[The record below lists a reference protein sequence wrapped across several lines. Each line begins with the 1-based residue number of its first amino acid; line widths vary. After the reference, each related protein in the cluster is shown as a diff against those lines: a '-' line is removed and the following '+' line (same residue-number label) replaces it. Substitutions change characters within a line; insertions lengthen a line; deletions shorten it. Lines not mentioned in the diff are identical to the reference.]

1 MKKNIIPGVPN
12 QKGSVWRMQQKFFH
26 WAMVM
31 AVAAAVAC
39 TGCSQNR
46 TTDSGTAE
54 SAVTQVT
61 ESAEDQTETSGI
73 SGQAL
78 SSVQSGTMGVTTD
91 TEDET
96 DTYDS
101 FDAEITL
108 KDEDTKVKGNTK
120 AVTVDGNQVTIT
132 AGGTYSITGS
142 LTDGQLL
149 VTGSE
154 KVKLYCNGMQIA
166 NSSGPALVCLN
177 EKRTILS
184 LAKDTE
190 NRLEDGSG
198 YSEEEISGKNVSPG
212 ALYVQDKLTINGTGS
227 LTINGNCADG
237 IVCKDVLKLMDG
249 TITVQ
254 AKENGIKSK
263 ECVALFGGD
272 VAVTAGNDGVKATE
286 TGDVTKGF
294 LQFENGS
301 LSVQSGGDCLQAE
314 SLVWITDGDYSLTSL
329 GTAEDAETGDSVSAK
344 GIHCAGDMELGG
356 GILTIDAPEDGIHC
370 GGTFQMEY
378 GTLTITSGEDGVQ
391 ADGDLLQSGG
401 QMNITT
407 TGTVADSSKEEFSG
421 GMAPGGDGSAPADFS
436 GGTPPEMPSGEAPS
450 GNPPARPDGSNSSEN
465 GTAPTGNPPEK
476 PDGTQP
482 ASPENNMTA
491 DNSVTTAAQTAAQPA
506 ETKETTTTAV
516 SDTQTDTA
524 ADASSKGIKCGGN
537 LTMSGGS
544 CTVNATDHAVHASGT
559 AEFSGT
565 DLDLTSDNKGI
576 SAHGNLTVSDGNIT
590 IQRCTEGIES
600 KAEMEIAGGKI
611 RILGASN
618 DGLNTGGNEGSHA
631 MTISGGYTYICA
643 DGDGVDSNS
652 TWTMTGGT
660 LLVCGSTSG
669 GDGSLDANGTMTY
682 SGGTL
687 LALSSKGM
695 MEYPEN
701 GCLVATNCSAAA
713 GDTISIVDDDGNV
726 LVSLISPKAVSDV
739 IYGIGDGDASS
750 YQIVT
755 GGTLSGSTPNADGYA
770 EGGTLTGGTSVTANG
785 GSGSQFGGGNPGGS
799 QPGGG
804 PGGAPNGMAPGQDA
818 ENPNENSSDS
828 AGTAA

>member
-1 MKKNIIPGVPN
+1 MRHEEKHHPGVPN

-198 YSEEEISGKNVSPG
+198 YSEEEISGKNVSPS

-506 ETKETTTTAV
+506 ETKETTTTAA

-576 SAHGNLTVSDGNIT
+576 SVHGNLTVSDGNIT

-600 KAEMEIAGGKI
+600 KAEMEIAGG
-611 RILGASN
+611 
-618 DGLNTGGNEGSHA
+618 T
-631 MTISGGYTYICA
+631 
-643 DGDGVDSNS
+643 
-652 TWTMTGGT
+652 
-660 LLVCGSTSG
+660 
-669 GDGSLDANGTMTY
+669 
-682 SGGTL
+682 
-687 LALSSKGM
+687 LSS
-695 MEYPEN
+695 
-701 GCLVATNCSAAA
+701 
-713 GDTISIVDDDGNV
+713 
-726 LVSLISPKAVSDV
+726 
-739 IYGIGDGDASS
+739 
-750 YQIVT
+750 
-755 GGTLSGSTPNADGYA
+755 STPNADGYA

-785 GSGSQFGGGNPGGS
+785 GSGSQFGSGNPGGS

-818 ENPNENSSDS
+818 GNPNENSSDS

>member
-1 MKKNIIPGVPN
+1 M
-12 QKGSVWRMQQKFFH
+12 
-26 WAMVM
+26 
-31 AVAAAVAC
+31 
-39 TGCSQNR
+39 
-46 TTDSGTAE
+46 
-54 SAVTQVT
+54 
-61 ESAEDQTETSGI
+61 
-73 SGQAL
+73 
-78 SSVQSGTMGVTTD
+78 
-91 TEDET
+91 
-96 DTYDS
+96 
-101 FDAEITL
+101 
-108 KDEDTKVKGNTK
+108 
-120 AVTVDGNQVTIT
+120 
-132 AGGTYSITGS
+132 
-142 LTDGQLL
+142 
-149 VTGSE
+149 
-154 KVKLYCNGMQIA
+154 
-166 NSSGPALVCLN
+166 
-177 EKRTILS
+177 
-184 LAKDTE
+184 
-190 NRLEDGSG
+190 
-198 YSEEEISGKNVSPG
+198 SPS

-421 GMAPGGDGSAPADFS
+421 GMAPGSDGNAPADFS

-465 GTAPTGNPPEK
+465 GTAPIGNPSEK

-506 ETKETTTTAV
+506 ETKGTTTTAV

-537 LTMSGGS
+537 LTMSGGN

-600 KAEMEIAGGKI
+600 KAEMEIAGGTI
-611 RILGASN
+611 RILDASN

-631 MTISGGYTYICA
+631 MTI
-643 DGDGVDSNS
+643 
-652 TWTMTGGT
+652 
-660 LLVCGSTSG
+660 
-669 GDGSLDANGTMTY
+669 

-726 LVSLISPKAVSDV
+726 LVSLISPKVVSDV

-755 GGTLSGSTPNADGYA
+755 GGTLSSSTPNADGYA

-818 ENPNENSSDS
+818 GNPNENSSDS

>member
-1 MKKNIIPGVPN
+1 MRHEEKHHPGVPN

-31 AVAAAVAC
+31 AVAAAVSC

-198 YSEEEISGKNVSPG
+198 YSEEEISGKNVSPS

-421 GMAPGGDGSAPADFS
+421 GMAPGSDGNAPADFS

-465 GTAPTGNPPEK
+465 GTAPIGNPSEK

-506 ETKETTTTAV
+506 ETKGTTTTAV

-537 LTMSGGS
+537 LTMSGGN

-600 KAEMEIAGGKI
+600 KAEMEIAGGTI
-611 RILGASN
+611 RILDASN

-631 MTISGGYTYICA
+631 MTI
-643 DGDGVDSNS
+643 
-652 TWTMTGGT
+652 
-660 LLVCGSTSG
+660 
-669 GDGSLDANGTMTY
+669 

-755 GGTLSGSTPNADGYA
+755 GGTLSSSTPNADGYA

-818 ENPNENSSDS
+818 GNPNENSSDS

>member
-1 MKKNIIPGVPN
+1 MRHEEKHHPGVPN

-198 YSEEEISGKNVSPG
+198 YSEEEISGKNVSPS

-227 LTINGNCADG
+227 LTINGNCTDG

-314 SLVWITDGDYSLTSL
+314 SLVWSTDGDYSLTSL

-476 PDGTQP
+476 PDGTQS
-482 ASPENNMTA
+482 ASPENNTTA

-600 KAEMEIAGGKI
+600 KAEMEIAGG
-611 RILGASN
+611 
-618 DGLNTGGNEGSHA
+618 
-631 MTISGGYTYICA
+631 
-643 DGDGVDSNS
+643 
-652 TWTMTGGT
+652 
-660 LLVCGSTSG
+660 
-669 GDGSLDANGTMTY
+669 
-682 SGGTL
+682 
-687 LALSSKGM
+687 
-695 MEYPEN
+695 
-701 GCLVATNCSAAA
+701 
-713 GDTISIVDDDGNV
+713 
-726 LVSLISPKAVSDV
+726 
-739 IYGIGDGDASS
+739 
-750 YQIVT
+750 
-755 GGTLSGSTPNADGYA
+755 TLSGSTPNADGYA
-770 EGGTLTGGTSVTANG
+770 EGGTLAGGTSVTANG

-818 ENPNENSSDS
+818 GNPNENSSDS

>member
-96 DTYDS
+96 DTYDN

-154 KVKLYCNGMQIA
+154 KVKLYCNGMQIS
-166 NSSGPALVCLN
+166 NSSGPAMVCLN

-190 NRLEDGSG
+190 NRLEDGSS
-198 YSEEEISGKNVSPG
+198 YSEEEIHGKNVSPS

-378 GTLTITSGEDGVQ
+378 GTLTITSGEDGVH

-537 LTMSGGS
+537 E
-544 CTVNATDHAVHASGT
+544 A
-559 AEFSGT
+559 
-565 DLDLTSDNKGI
+565 
-576 SAHGNLTVSDGNIT
+576 
-590 IQRCTEGIES
+590 
-600 KAEMEIAGGKI
+600 
-611 RILGASN
+611 
-618 DGLNTGGNEGSHA
+618 SHA

-660 LLVCGSTSG
+660 LLVCGPTSG

-695 MEYPEN
+695 MEYPES

-713 GDTISIVDDDGNV
+713 GDTISIMDGDGNV

-799 QPGGG
+799 QQGGG
-804 PGGAPNGMAPGQDA
+804 PGGAPDGMAPGQDA
-818 ENPNENSSDS
+818 GNPNENSSDS

>member
-1 MKKNIIPGVPN
+1 MRHEEKHHPGVPN

-198 YSEEEISGKNVSPG
+198 YSEEEISGKNVSPS

-421 GMAPGGDGSAPADFS
+421 GMAPGSDGNAPADFS

-465 GTAPTGNPPEK
+465 GTAPIGNPSEK

-506 ETKETTTTAV
+506 ETKGTTTTAV

-537 LTMSGGS
+537 LTMSGGN

-600 KAEMEIAGGKI
+600 KAEMEIAGGTI
-611 RILGASN
+611 RILDASN

-631 MTISGGYTYICA
+631 MTI
-643 DGDGVDSNS
+643 
-652 TWTMTGGT
+652 
-660 LLVCGSTSG
+660 
-669 GDGSLDANGTMTY
+669 

-755 GGTLSGSTPNADGYA
+755 GGTLSSSTPNADGYA

-799 QPGGG
+799 QLGGG

-818 ENPNENSSDS
+818 GNPNENSSDS

>member
-1 MKKNIIPGVPN
+1 MRHEEKHHPGVPN

-96 DTYDS
+96 DTYDN

-198 YSEEEISGKNVSPG
+198 YSEEEISGKNVSPS

-249 TITVQ
+249 TIAVQ

-407 TGTVADSSKEEFSG
+407 TGTVAASSKEEFSG
-421 GMAPGGDGSAPADFS
+421 GMAPGGDGNAPADFS

-465 GTAPTGNPPEK
+465 STAPTGNPRK
-476 PDGTQP
+476 
-482 ASPENNMTA
+482 NRTA
-491 DNSVTTAAQTAAQPA
+491 PSLLPL
-506 ETKETTTTAV
+506 K
-516 SDTQTDTA
+516 
-524 ADASSKGIKCGGN
+524 
-537 LTMSGGS
+537 
-544 CTVNATDHAVHASGT
+544 
-559 AEFSGT
+559 
-565 DLDLTSDNKGI
+565 
-576 SAHGNLTVSDGNIT
+576 IT
-590 IQRCTEGIES
+590 RQRT
-600 KAEMEIAGGKI
+600 
-611 RILGASN
+611 IL
-618 DGLNTGGNEGSHA
+618 
-631 MTISGGYTYICA
+631 
-643 DGDGVDSNS
+643 
-652 TWTMTGGT
+652 
-660 LLVCGSTSG
+660 
-669 GDGSLDANGTMTY
+669 
-682 SGGTL
+682 
-687 LALSSKGM
+687 
-695 MEYPEN
+695 
-701 GCLVATNCSAAA
+701 
-713 GDTISIVDDDGNV
+713 
-726 LVSLISPKAVSDV
+726 
-739 IYGIGDGDASS
+739 
-750 YQIVT
+750 
-755 GGTLSGSTPNADGYA
+755 
-770 EGGTLTGGTSVTANG
+770 
-785 GSGSQFGGGNPGGS
+785 
-799 QPGGG
+799 
-804 PGGAPNGMAPGQDA
+804 
-818 ENPNENSSDS
+818 
-828 AGTAA
+828 

>member
-1 MKKNIIPGVPN
+1 MRHEEKHHPGVPN

-198 YSEEEISGKNVSPG
+198 YSEEEISGKNVSPS

-421 GMAPGGDGSAPADFS
+421 GMAPGSDGNAPADFS

-465 GTAPTGNPPEK
+465 GTAPIGNPSEK

-506 ETKETTTTAV
+506 ETKGTTTTAV

-537 LTMSGGS
+537 LTMSGGN

-600 KAEMEIAGGKI
+600 KAEMEIAGGTI
-611 RILGASN
+611 RILDASN

-631 MTISGGYTYICA
+631 MTI
-643 DGDGVDSNS
+643 
-652 TWTMTGGT
+652 
-660 LLVCGSTSG
+660 
-669 GDGSLDANGTMTY
+669 

-755 GGTLSGSTPNADGYA
+755 GGTLSSSTPNADGYA

-818 ENPNENSSDS
+818 GNPNENSSDS

>member
-46 TTDSGTAE
+46 TTGSGTAE

-198 YSEEEISGKNVSPG
+198 YSEEEISGKNVSPS

-249 TITVQ
+249 TITD
-254 AKENGIKSK
+254 AKTVATTLKVK
-263 ECVALFGGD
+263 VLLAQALFGKPDIILLDEPTNGLD
-272 VAVTAGNDGVKATE
+272 PAGIQEMRELICSLPERFGMTVVVSSHLLSEIDQMADHVAVIREGELVFQNTLEALHGRSRHHLA
-286 TGDVTKGF
+286 
-294 LQFENGS
+294 LQTTNNAVAHTILQES
-301 LSVQSGGDCLQAE
+301 SVPCQE
-314 SLVWITDGDYSLTSL
+314 
-329 GTAEDAETGDSVSAK
+329 
-344 GIHCAGDMELGG
+344 
-356 GILTIDAPEDGIHC
+356 EDGYLILPILSD
-370 GGTFQMEY
+370 E
-378 GTLTITSGEDGVQ
+378 I
-391 ADGDLLQSGG
+391 
-401 QMNITT
+401 
-407 TGTVADSSKEEFSG
+407 
-421 GMAPGGDGSAPADFS
+421 
-436 GGTPPEMPSGEAPS
+436 
-450 GNPPARPDGSNSSEN
+450 
-465 GTAPTGNPPEK
+465 
-476 PDGTQP
+476 
-482 ASPENNMTA
+482 
-491 DNSVTTAAQTAAQPA
+491 AAQ
-506 ETKETTTTAV
+506 
-516 SDTQTDTA
+516 
-524 ADASSKGIKCGGN
+524 
-537 LTMSGGS
+537 LT
-544 CTVNATDHAVHASGT
+544 
-559 AEFSGT
+559 
-565 DLDLTSDNKGI
+565 
-576 SAHGNLTVSDGNIT
+576 
-590 IQRCTEGIES
+590 R
-600 KAEMEIAGGKI
+600 
-611 RILGASN
+611 
-618 DGLNTGGNEGSHA
+618 
-631 MTISGGYTYICA
+631 
-643 DGDGVDSNS
+643 
-652 TWTMTGGT
+652 
-660 LLVCGSTSG
+660 
-669 GDGSLDANGTMTY
+669 
-682 SGGTL
+682 L
-687 LALSSKGM
+687 LAQRRLGVIRLEERQK
-695 MEYPEN
+695 
-701 GCLVATNCSAAA
+701 
-713 GDTISIVDDDGNV
+713 
-726 LVSLISPKAVSDV
+726 SLEDIF
-739 IYGIGDGDASS
+739 
-750 YQIVT
+750 
-755 GGTLSGSTPNADGYA
+755 L
-770 EGGTLTGGTSVTANG
+770 ELTGK
-785 GSGSQFGGGNPGGS
+785 
-799 QPGGG
+799 
-804 PGGAPNGMAPGQDA
+804 
-818 ENPNENSSDS
+818 
-828 AGTAA
+828 AASL

>member
-1 MKKNIIPGVPN
+1 MRHEEKHHPGVPN

-198 YSEEEISGKNVSPG
+198 YSEEEISGKNVSPS

-506 ETKETTTTAV
+506 ETKETTTTAA

-576 SAHGNLTVSDGNIT
+576 SVHGNLTVSDGNIT
-590 IQRCTEGIES
+590 IQRCAEGIES
-600 KAEMEIAGGKI
+600 KAEMEIAGG
-611 RILGASN
+611 
-618 DGLNTGGNEGSHA
+618 T
-631 MTISGGYTYICA
+631 
-643 DGDGVDSNS
+643 
-652 TWTMTGGT
+652 
-660 LLVCGSTSG
+660 
-669 GDGSLDANGTMTY
+669 
-682 SGGTL
+682 
-687 LALSSKGM
+687 LSS
-695 MEYPEN
+695 
-701 GCLVATNCSAAA
+701 
-713 GDTISIVDDDGNV
+713 
-726 LVSLISPKAVSDV
+726 
-739 IYGIGDGDASS
+739 
-750 YQIVT
+750 
-755 GGTLSGSTPNADGYA
+755 STPNADGYA

-785 GSGSQFGGGNPGGS
+785 GSGSQFGSGNPGGS

-818 ENPNENSSDS
+818 GNPNENSSDS

>member
-1 MKKNIIPGVPN
+1 MRHEEKHHPGVPN

-198 YSEEEISGKNVSPG
+198 YSEEEISGKNVSPS

-421 GMAPGGDGSAPADFS
+421 GMAPGSDGNAPADFS

-465 GTAPTGNPPEK
+465 GTAPIGNPSEK

-506 ETKETTTTAV
+506 ETKGTTTTAV

-537 LTMSGGS
+537 LTMSGGN

-600 KAEMEIAGGKI
+600 KAEMEIAGGTI
-611 RILGASN
+611 RILDASN

-631 MTISGGYTYICA
+631 MTI
-643 DGDGVDSNS
+643 
-652 TWTMTGGT
+652 
-660 LLVCGSTSG
+660 
-669 GDGSLDANGTMTY
+669 

-726 LVSLISPKAVSDV
+726 LVSLISPKVVSDV

-755 GGTLSGSTPNADGYA
+755 GGTLSSSTPNADGYA

-818 ENPNENSSDS
+818 GNPNENSSDS

>member
-1 MKKNIIPGVPN
+1 
-12 QKGSVWRMQQKFFH
+12 MQQKFFH

-198 YSEEEISGKNVSPG
+198 YSEEEISGKNVSPS

-506 ETKETTTTAV
+506 ETKETTTTAA

-576 SAHGNLTVSDGNIT
+576 SVHGNLTVSDGNIT

-600 KAEMEIAGGKI
+600 KAEMEIAGG
-611 RILGASN
+611 
-618 DGLNTGGNEGSHA
+618 T
-631 MTISGGYTYICA
+631 
-643 DGDGVDSNS
+643 
-652 TWTMTGGT
+652 
-660 LLVCGSTSG
+660 
-669 GDGSLDANGTMTY
+669 
-682 SGGTL
+682 
-687 LALSSKGM
+687 LSS
-695 MEYPEN
+695 
-701 GCLVATNCSAAA
+701 
-713 GDTISIVDDDGNV
+713 
-726 LVSLISPKAVSDV
+726 
-739 IYGIGDGDASS
+739 
-750 YQIVT
+750 
-755 GGTLSGSTPNADGYA
+755 STPNADGYA

-785 GSGSQFGGGNPGGS
+785 GSGSQFGSGNPGGS

-818 ENPNENSSDS
+818 GNPNENSSDS